1 MSNVTILPQ
10 INLPAEMMQ
19 HFHHLGADDLDHG
32 VSAGFP
38 HISIR
43 GAKWRV
49 VKDGEEHPVY
59 LPDSRDLAPFIKVVI
74 LRSNPAVSKTYYEG
88 QFVEGS
94 DDKPSCYSN
103 DGVRPGADSPSP
115 QAETCAT
122 CPQNVWGS
130 KISPSGA
137 KIKACADV
145 RRIAVLPSDDMTYSP
160 LLLRVPAASLADLA
174 AYGRA
179 LKQRGIPYAAVVTK
193 LSFDAEAA
201 YPKIKFEYARVLT
214 AEEMAVV
221 AERMTDPSID
231 DILGLNPPRG
241 DAPAAAPTTAT
252 NGFGIPDNI
261 ELPTQPE
268 TQAEAEP
275 QDDPANAPETPAP
288 AAAKKTAA
296 KKTAAKKAAAKQA
309 APAAEPEAEAAPTQS
324 ATSSMMDDINAALAG
339 LQM

>member
-1 MSNVTILPQ
+1 MSNVTIIPQ
-10 INLPAEMMQ
+10 VNLPAEMMQ
-19 HFHHLGADDLDHG
+19 HFQHLGADDLDQG

-59 LPDSRDLAPFIKVVI
+59 LPDSKDLAPFIKVVI
-74 LRSNPAVSKTYYEG
+74 LRANPAVSKTYYEG
-88 QFVEGS
+88 QYVEGS
-94 DDKPSCYSN
+94 DDKPACYSN

-115 QAETCAT
+115 QAETCAS

-145 RRIAVLPSDDMTYSP
+145 RRIAVLPSDDMTYAP

-179 LKQRGIPYAAVVTK
+179 LKQHGIPYAAVVTK

-201 YPKIKFEYARVLT
+201 YPKIQFRFDRVLS
-214 AEEMAVV
+214 AEEMTVV

-241 DAPAAAPTTAT
+241 DAPAPAPAA

-268 TQAEAEP
+268 AQAEQDAEP
-275 QDDPANAPETPAP
+275 QDDAANVPETPAP

-296 KKTAAKKAAAKQA
+296 KKAAKKAAAKQA
-309 APAAEPEAEAAPTQS
+309 EPAAEPEAEAAPAQS
-324 ATSSMMDDINAALAG
+324 ATNSMMDDINAALAG